1 MSKMKKKYY
10 LKLIDM
16 LITRC
21 CVLGTLLGTIQTVDG
36 RFSDSAS
43 ASHFDFQT
51 CVYFHVYKVAIQ
63 TTSRSL
69 VATIITYILTAN
81 GDFLSSVKAQRL
93 EGWNL
98 IRFLSAA
105 NQNVDQHN
113 DVGPLCLILCLYV
126 WR

>member
-1 MSKMKKKYY
+1 MSGGYNTKA
-10 LKLIDM
+10 
-16 LITRC
+16 
-21 CVLGTLLGTIQTVDG
+21 GPLLRRNPG
-36 RFSDSAS
+36 SATE
-43 ASHFDFQT
+43 T

-81 GDFLSSVKAQRL
+81 GDFLSSVKAQRP

-113 DVGPLCLILCLYV
+113 DVGTLCLIGYFV
-126 WR
+126 QP